1 MTVTAG
7 AVFCYGMLLDP
18 EGWLRDAGL
27 IGPGVVWGRM
37 LDLSRGLADCPECED
52 GVLHGAAWRADD
64 MTLASLDRVEGVA
77 GGLYRRA
84 LCTVELRSGGTVD
97 AVLYERTP
105 RESVYD
111 VLSQYRL
118 HGPPWKD
125 VYVEA
130 IARGYRRFGLPEA
143 ALRSRNSSP
152 PIIA

>member
-1 MTVTAG
+1 
-7 AVFCYGMLLDP
+7 MLLDP
-18 EGWLRDAGL
+18 DGWMPDSGL

-105 RESVYD
+105 REGLYD
-111 VLSQYRL
+111 VMRRMRFD
-118 HGPPWKD
+118 GPPWED
-125 VYVEA
+125 VYVGA
-130 IARGYRRFGLPEA
+130 IARGYRRFGLPMAALEA
-143 ALRSRNSSP
+143 AFSG
-152 PIIA
+152 